1 MPQLVFLWTD
11 VVLWAMLLL
20 LVWYVWRV
28 RRSPNLRATWDK
40 VLRDPAALCASL
52 VLVLFAVVT
61 MLDSVH
67 FRRALSNA
75 PGAAP
80 GATVFYAPTTESVL
94 DLLLARQIETRETA
108 YSE

>member
-1 MPQLVFLWTD
+1 MPQFVFLWTD

-28 RRSPNLRATWDK
+28 RRSRNLRATWDK
-40 VLRDPAALCASL
+40 VLRDPAALCAAL
-52 VLVLFAVVT
+52 VLALFAVVT

-67 FRRALSNA
+67 FRRALANA

-80 GATVFYAPTTESVL
+80 GATVFYAPTTEG
-94 DLLLARQIETRETA
+94 TA
-108 YSE
+108 IGQKRNDNVYEGERL